1 MEWELAASL
10 GSGASFGV
18 TSGLRSAGGKP
29 LHLCITAPLRRG
41 FVLVTTDFLRSRDSV
56 AIGNPPRFAWAT
68 PSVASRVG
76 SCPTVCGGR
85 RCGRC
90 PCPTPLPIGSMASI
104 SIKGEGCARHPHPF
118 GARPA
123 GCAPRAASGVALDAD
138 SSQDTAASGDAGSS
152 ARSSPCHHQSGFLAF
167 GVLAMVFDAGA
178 AASSPSAGC

>member
-1 MEWELAASL
+1 MRAKAISQDQR
-10 GSGASFGV
+10 A
-18 TSGLRSAGGKP
+18 
-29 LHLCITAPLRRG
+29 LCAL
-41 FVLVTTDFLRSRDSV
+41 FALVTTDLPRSRDSV

-68 PSVASRVG
+68 ASVASRVG

-104 SIKGEGCARHPHPF
+104 SIKGEGFARHPHPF

-138 SSQDTAASGDAGSS
+138 SSQNTIPNGDAHEL
-152 ARSSPCHHQSGFLAF
+152 ARSAVCHQSFNSQ
-167 GVLAMVFDAGA
+167 
-178 AASSPSAGC
+178 SSPLATTHCNLVARSVAKLR

>member
-1 MEWELAASL
+1 MRAKAISQDQR
-10 GSGASFGV
+10 A
-18 TSGLRSAGGKP
+18 
-29 LHLCITAPLRRG
+29 LCAL
-41 FVLVTTDFLRSRDSV
+41 FALVTTDLPRSRDSV

-68 PSVASRVG
+68 ASVASRVG

-104 SIKGEGCARHPHPF
+104 SIKGEGFARHPHPF

-138 SSQDTAASGDAGSS
+138 SSQDTATAPTWTGTKNPARWPGRFGDGREL
-152 ARSSPCHHQSGFLAF
+152 ARSSHRHQSI
-167 GVLAMVFDAGA
+167 DRQ
-178 AASSPSAGC
+178 SSPLATTLCNLVAWPVTNAR

>member
-1 MEWELAASL
+1 MRAKAISQDQR
-10 GSGASFGV
+10 A
-18 TSGLRSAGGKP
+18 
-29 LHLCITAPLRRG
+29 LCAL
-41 FVLVTTDFLRSRDSV
+41 FALVTTDLPRSRDSV

-68 PSVASRVG
+68 ASVASRVG

-104 SIKGEGCARHPHPF
+104 SIKGEGFARHPHPF

-138 SSQDTAASGDAGSS
+138 SSQDTATAPTWTGTKNPARWPGRRIVTNQLTGNPRHWRQLS
-152 ARSSPCHHQSGFLAF
+152 ATWWRGPSPMRDKDSTYGNAK
-167 GVLAMVFDAGA
+167 VA
-178 AASSPSAGC
+178 

>member
-1 MEWELAASL
+1 MRAKAISQDQR
-10 GSGASFGV
+10 A
-18 TSGLRSAGGKP
+18 
-29 LHLCITAPLRRG
+29 LCAL
-41 FVLVTTDFLRSRDSV
+41 FALVTTDLPRSRDSV

-68 PSVASRVG
+68 ASVASRVG

-104 SIKGEGCARHPHPF
+104 SIKGEGFARHPHPF

-138 SSQDTAASGDAGSS
+138 SSQDTATAPTWTCDARLRPGASGPCRRILR
-152 ARSSPCHHQSGFLAF
+152 RSRTRG
-167 GVLAMVFDAGA
+167 AGA
-178 AASSPSAGC
+178 RPVRFPVCGPVRSRGRICGCP